1 MFIHSS
7 IELYKRISIIDKVFN
22 NADKLIAKSKT
33 YLSLLMNSIR
43 ISILAHKVDQAQ
55 SIHIVVIDITRLQG
69 QSEEA
74 Y

>member
-7 IELYKRISIIDKVFN
+7 IEIYKRISTIDKVFN

-33 YLSLLMNSIR
+33 NLFLLMNSVR

-55 SIHIVVIDITRLQG
+55 SIHIVVINITKLQG